1 MRLRT
6 LNPDDKTDRCKHLVR
21 RRDVYICLCMSL
33 WTLISH
39 SSEQNCSGISD
50 NETHSAISA
59 VKDCLKWDDWILL
72 HEKVVS
78 EWEDV
83 MINKLRTDHAKEY
96 SSCLNFCYSLI
107 PFDPSV
113 TMQLLNVFFWIFLNN
128 IFSSLSIKSKL
139 SLQCMSKLNLSKFTS
154 SSLKCN
160 IDSNDLFGVARVW
173 ILIKRREMQRILNFK
188 KTLYRTLG
196 KFNGNVIDLFGS

>member
-1 MRLRT
+1 
-6 LNPDDKTDRCKHLVR
+6 
-21 RRDVYICLCMSL
+21 
-33 WTLISH
+33 
-39 SSEQNCSGISD
+39 
-50 NETHSAISA
+50 
-59 VKDCLKWDDWILL
+59 
-72 HEKVVS
+72 
-78 EWEDV
+78 

-160 IDSNDLFGVARVW
+160 IDSNDLFGVARV
-173 ILIKRREMQRILNFK
+173 
-188 KTLYRTLG
+188 
-196 KFNGNVIDLFGS
+196 